1 MVEVV
6 EDVLIDVCGLTVSYD
21 TGAGLVDAVSGVD
34 LTLSAGSC
42 VALVGESGSGK
53 STVGRAL
60 LGLAGGNARVHAER
74 FDVAGR
80 DARVFAE
87 RQWRTVR
94 GRYAGLVLQDALVS
108 LDPLRTVAHEVSESL
123 RARGPLRRRERAVE
137 VGRLL
142 ASVGIPDPQARAS
155 QYAHQLSGGLRQRAL
170 IASAIAARPKVL
182 IADEPT
188 TALDVSVQRQVLE
201 LLKSLT
207 GQGMGL
213 LLISHDL
220 AVVSEIADHVIVLR
234 DGVIVEQGNPRQ
246 ILARPTQEYTRQLVS
261 AIPRIRALPRMPA
274 APPPAQ
280 RAATVLEGRGLT
292 VRYRRPGRA
301 PTVALDSVDLLVG
314 RGRTLGV
321 VGESGSGKS
330 TLLQVLLALRE
341 PDEGVVLL
349 DGEPWTG
356 IPERDRRPLRPR
368 LQIVAQDPL
377 SAFDPRWD
385 VRRVL
390 LEAARA
396 RGGDPK
402 FQLDLCVRNLEDVGL
417 GSELLGRHPLELS
430 GGQRQRVA
438 IARAL
443 TAEPEVLLCDEAVS
457 ALDVIV
463 QAQVLDLLAKVQTE
477 RELAMVFVSHDLG
490 VVRQVSDDVLVL
502 KDGRA
507 VEHGTADQVYGAP
520 ASDYTRTLLADVPQ
534 ALDTVGPVPA

>member
-1 MVEVV
+1 MAEATGDALIEVR
-6 EDVLIDVCGLTVSYD
+6 GLTVSYETD
-21 TGAGLVDAVSGVD
+21 AAVVDAVSGID
-34 LTLSAGSC
+34 LTLSAGEC

-53 STVGRAL
+53 STVGRVL
-60 LGLAGGNARVHAER
+60 LGLGGASARVHAER
-74 FDVAGR
+74 LEIAGR
-80 DARVFAE
+80 DARSFGE
-87 RQWRTVR
+87 RQWRAVR

-108 LDPLRTVAHEVSESL
+108 LDPLRTVAHEILESL
-123 RARGPLRRRERAVE
+123 RAADPLPRAGRRAEVE
-137 VGRLL
+137 KLL
-142 ASVGIPDPQARAS
+142 TGVGIPDPEVRAS

-170 IASAIAARPKVL
+170 IASAIAARPRVL

-234 DGVIVEQGNPRQ
+234 DGAIVEQGSPHQ
-246 ILARPTQEYTRQLVS
+246 ILARPAQAYTRQLVS
-261 AIPRIRALPRMPA
+261 AIPRIHARPGTEAE
-274 APPPAQ
+274 PPPTE
-280 RAATVLEGRGLT
+280 RSATVLEGHGLT
-292 VRYRRPGRA
+292 VRYRRAGRT
-301 PTVALDSVDLLVG
+301 PTIALDSVDLIVQ

-330 TLLQVLLALRE
+330 TLLQVLLALQE
-341 PDEGVVLL
+341 PDDGIVLL

-385 VRRVL
+385 VRRIL

-396 RGGDPK
+396 RGRDPRL
-402 FQLDLCVRNLEDVGL
+402 QLDLCVRNLEDVGL
-417 GSELLGRHPLELS
+417 GADLLRRHPLELS

-463 QAQVLDLLAKVQTE
+463 QAQVLELLAKVRIE
-477 RELAMVFVSHDLG
+477 HDLAMVFVSHDLG
-490 VVRQVSDDVLVL
+490 VVRQASDDVLVL
-502 KDGRA
+502 KEGRV
-507 VEHGTADQVYGAP
+507 VEYGTADRVYGAP
-520 ASDYTRTLLADVPQ
+520 VSEYTRTLLADVPQ
-534 ALDTVGPVPA
+534 ALDVVGPVTA